1 MHLFASSRATLINLC
16 KVLYVSRYLPRALMW
31 TPSTTCLPVQ
41 VVISACGSGPWITLI
56 PCAYSH
62 NLAIMINFPSMSN
75 RSHGAAHLNG
85 RSRWPSHVVMT
96 CIFLHAAQPRPVSST
111 ATPHGPLMDD
121 ITKLHVSH
129 DTLQSRVF
137 SSCTKRPPIRAP

>member
-1 MHLFASSRATLINLC
+1 
-16 KVLYVSRYLPRALMW
+16 MW

-62 NLAIMINFPSMSN
+62 NLALMINFPSMSK

-96 CIFLHAAQPRPVSST
+96 CIFLHAAQPRPVSNLHYHT
-111 ATPHGPLMDD
+111 AR
-121 ITKLHVSH
+121 
-129 DTLQSRVF
+129 TLDG
-137 SSCTKRPPIRAP
+137 